1 MLPAATSSTCLSHML
16 CLRVGCG
23 RLQNTLWEG
32 NLPPFQGFI
41 FPPTTIWLF
50 TSHPCFQILIDG
62 YFAVKPEGG
71 GGSEDGSDMEAEPG
85 IPLKVN
91 HHFSPLLKCSCL
103 IHLLL
108 LIPSE
113 PPPLPGLKSTSPAQA
128 EEVSHHVHSLP
139 AGRAGEGVREDP
151 VPGHLHQGGA
161 QSEDQAQ

>member
-1 MLPAATSSTCLSHML
+1 MPESGLREASEHFVGQSTRQPATFSRFHLSTHYH
-16 CLRVGCG
+16 
-23 RLQNTLWEG
+23 WAIHE
-32 NLPPFQGFI
+32 P
-41 FPPTTIWLF
+41 
-50 TSHPCFQILIDG
+50 PCFQILSHHG

-91 HHFSPLLKCSCL
+91 QHFSPLLKCSCL

-128 EEVSHHVHSLP
+128 EEVSHHVHGLP

>member
-1 MLPAATSSTCLSHML
+1 ML
-16 CLRVGCG
+16 CPRVGCG
-23 RLQNTLWEG
+23 RLHNTLWEG
-32 NLPPFQGFI
+32 NMLCGRATCHLFRVSSFHPLPFGYSRATPVL
-41 FPPTTIWLF
+41 T
-50 TSHPCFQILIDG
+50 HG

-103 IHLLL
+103 NHLLL

-128 EEVSHHVHSLP
+128 EEVSHHVHGLP

>member
-1 MLPAATSSTCLSHML
+1 MKPKSGNCFYILMQNHICSHLRLPPPASPICCML
-16 CLRVGCG
+16 CPRVGCG
-23 RLQNTLWEG
+23 RLHNTLWEATCHLFRVSSFHP
-32 NLPPFQGFI
+32 LPLHCAIHEP
-41 FPPTTIWLF
+41 
-50 TSHPCFQILIDG
+50 PCFQILTPC

-91 HHFSPLLKCSCL
+91 HHFSTLLKCSSL

-113 PPPLPGLKSTSPAQA
+113 PPPLPGLISTSPAQA

-139 AGRAGEGVREDP
+139 VGRAREGV
-151 VPGHLHQGGA
+151 
-161 QSEDQAQ
+161 

>member
-1 MLPAATSSTCLSHML
+1 MGGQPATFSGFHLSTHYHCAIHE
-16 CLRVGCG
+16 
-23 RLQNTLWEG
+23 T
-32 NLPPFQGFI
+32 
-41 FPPTTIWLF
+41 
-50 TSHPCFQILIDG
+50 PCFQILTDG